1 MLKDIMIKRYLL
13 FCLILIVPILSISQ
27 TTSDSI
33 KISTEQLRTTN
44 LIFAEHAKLSS
55 ENVLLKSQ
63 IVNLERIDS
72 VWNHT
77 DSIRRE
83 QIFEYEKVVQQKDKQ
98 IKKVKKW
105 SSFKDYVIGGLS
117 ILSICLLL

>member
-1 MLKDIMIKRYLL
+1 MIKRYLL

-33 KISTEQLRTTN
+33 KISSEQLRTTN
-44 LIFAEHAKLSS
+44 LIFAEHSKLSK

-63 IVNLERIDS
+63 IVNLEKVDS
-72 VWNHT
+72 IWVHT
-77 DSIRRE
+77 DSVRRE
-83 QIFEYEKVVQQKDKQ
+83 QISEYSTIVEKQQKQ

-105 SSFKDYVIGGLS
+105 SRIKDYVIGGLS
-117 ILSICLLL
+117 ILGICLLL

>member
-1 MLKDIMIKRYLL
+1 
-13 FCLILIVPILSISQ
+13 
-27 TTSDSI
+27 
-33 KISTEQLRTTN
+33 
-44 LIFAEHAKLSS
+44 LIFAEHAKLSN
-55 ENVLLKSQ
+55 ENVLLKAQ
-63 IVNLERIDS
+63 IANLEKVDS
-72 VWNHT
+72 IWLHA

-83 QIFEYEKVVQQKDKQ
+83 QISNYEQVIQQKDKR

>member
-1 MLKDIMIKRYLL
+1 M
-13 FCLILIVPILSISQ
+13 
-27 TTSDSI
+27 
-33 KISTEQLRTTN
+33 
-44 LIFAEHAKLSS
+44 IFAEHSKLSK

-63 IVNLERIDS
+63 VVNLEKVDS
-72 VWNHT
+72 IWVHT

-83 QIFEYEKVVQQKDKQ
+83 QISEYATIVEKQQKQ

-105 SSFKDYVIGGLS
+105 SKIKDYIIGGLS

>member
-1 MLKDIMIKRYLL
+1 MIKRYLL

-33 KISTEQLRTTN
+33 KISSEQLRTTN

-55 ENVLLKSQ
+55 QVLLLQ
-63 IVNLERIDS
+63 DEVRNLEKVDS
-72 VWNHT
+72 LWLET

-83 QIFEYEKVVQQKDKQ
+83 QINQYATVVKQQEAK

-105 SSFKDYVIGGLS
+105 SRFKDYIIGGLT
-117 ILSICLLL
+117 IFGICLLL

>member
-1 MLKDIMIKRYLL
+1 M
-13 FCLILIVPILSISQ
+13 
-27 TTSDSI
+27 
-33 KISTEQLRTTN
+33 RTTN

-55 ENVLLKSQ
+55 ENILLKSQ

>member
-1 MLKDIMIKRYLL
+1 MIKRYLL

-33 KISTEQLRTTN
+33 KISSEQLRTTN
-44 LIFAEHAKLSS
+44 LIFAEHAKLSR

-63 IVNLERIDS
+63 VVNLEKIDS
-72 VWNHT
+72 IWVHT
-77 DSIRRE
+77 DSVRRV
-83 QIFEYEKVVQQKDKQ
+83 QISEYTTVVKQQEAK

-105 SSFKDYVIGGLS
+105 SNFKNYVISGLS
-117 ILSICLLL
+117 ILAICLLL

>member
-1 MLKDIMIKRYLL
+1 
-13 FCLILIVPILSISQ
+13 VPILSISQ
-27 TTSDSI
+27 TTQDSI

-55 ENVLLKSQ
+55 ENVLLKEQ
-63 IVNLERIDS
+63 IVNLEKIDS
-72 VWNHT
+72 IWNHT
-77 DSIRRE
+77 DSVRRE
-83 QIFEYEKVVQQKDKQ
+83 QIYNYEKVVQQQEKK

-105 SSFKDYVIGGLS
+105 SSFKDYIIGGLS